1 MQTIEIIEKCKVEG
15 NSVRLPEI
23 QLQRNEYCELEKILI
38 KAGAKKIRGKDF
50 RFDFPTDAQPIIDQL
65 CGGKKIDIKKE
76 FQFFETPK
84 ELAKQMIE
92 LAEICENDFVLE
104 PSAGQG
110 AIVDLFPKNFESVIL
125 YELNPVN
132 QKVLQSKGYQLAGD
146 DFLKCEHKNF
156 FTKIIANPPFSKNQ
170 DIDHVLKM
178 YEVLQEGGR
187 IITIMSNHWKNSD
200 NKKETEF
207 RNWLETVDYTIE
219 TIPANTFKESGTS
232 IAACLL
238 IINK

>member
-1 MQTIEIIEKCKVEG
+1 MQTIEILEKCNVDG

-23 QLQRNEYCELEKILI
+23 QLERKEYSELEKTLL
-38 KAGAKKIRGKDF
+38 KAGAKKVRGKDF
-50 RFDFPTDAQPIIDQL
+50 RFDFPTEAKPIIEQL

-92 LAEICENDFVLE
+92 LAEICENDYVLE

-110 AIVDLFPKNFESVIL
+110 AIVDLFPNHLKTVFL
-125 YELNPVN
+125 YELNSLN
-132 QKVLQSKGYQLAGD
+132 QKVLQSKGYSLAGD
-146 DFLKCEHKNF
+146 DFLQIKYKDY

-187 IITIMSNHWKNSD
+187 IVTIMSNHWKYCD

-207 RNWLETVDYTIE
+207 KNWLETVNYTISD
-219 TIPANTFKESGTS
+219 IPQGTFKESGTS

-238 IINK
+238 VINK